1 MSAGVDPCPQVR
13 RLQQLRGVNAWQIA
27 RRDGRLDIAGE
38 LRIVDAARIW
48 QTLRASS
55 AHPGSV
61 LDLDLS
67 GVTAIDGA
75 VASLL
80 VEHRARLVARGIRS
94 EIIGSSERIAS
105 IIHLYHGD
113 EPPVPAA
120 AVPREGAIARLG
132 AVVEQRLQSP
142 VQAVAFTG
150 ELVGALGAMVRSP
163 ASVPL
168 RDLPA
173 LVARAGTDGIP
184 IVMLLNFLIGFV
196 MAFQSTA
203 WLKIYG
209 ANIYVADIVG
219 VSVTRELAPLITAV
233 IVIGRSGAAYAAE
246 LGTMRVS
253 EEIDALSTMG
263 FAPVPYLVLPRV
275 VALALVA
282 PMLTL
287 IADVVGV
294 TGGLAVAIA
303 DLDVSPTAYVVELRT
318 LVGGW
323 EVATGLIKGTAFGIA
338 IALIGCQ
345 QGLATQRSAS
355 AVGRSTTRTVVSCLF
370 ATVVIDAL
378 LTVLFVEL
386 GI

>member
-1 MSAGVDPCPQVR
+1 VS
-13 RLQQLRGVNAWQIA
+13 AWQIA
-27 RRDGRLDIAGE
+27 RRDDRLDIAGE

-48 QTLRASS
+48 QALRAES
-55 AHPGSV
+55 AHPGPA

-67 GVTAIDGA
+67 GATAVDGA

-80 VEHRARLVARGIRS
+80 VEHRARLVGRGVRS
-94 EIIGSSERIAS
+94 EIVGAPERIAA

-113 EPPVPAA
+113 EPPLPAA

-132 AVVEQRLQSP
+132 AVVEQRLKSA
-142 VQAVAFTG
+142 VRAVAFTG
-150 ELVGALGAMVRSP
+150 EFVGALGSMLRSP

-203 WLKIYG
+203 WLKLYG

-233 IVIGRSGAAYAAE
+233 IIIGRSGAAYAAE

-253 EEIDALSTMG
+253 EEIDALCTMG

-294 TGGLAVAIA
+294 AGGLAVAIA
-303 DLDVSPTAYVVELRT
+303 DLDVTPTAYVVELRT

-323 EVATGLIKGTAFGIA
+323 EVVTGLIKSGAFGIA

-345 QGLATQRSAS
+345 QGLATRRSAS
-355 AVGRSTTRTVVSCLF
+355 AVGYSTTRTVVSCLF
-370 ATVVIDAL
+370 TTVIIDAL

-386 GI
+386 GV

>member
-1 MSAGVDPCPQVR
+1 
-13 RLQQLRGVNAWQIA
+13 LQQLWSVNAWQIA

-38 LRIVDAARIW
+38 LRIVDATRIW
-48 QTLRASS
+48 QALRASS
-55 AHPGSV
+55 ARPGTV

-75 VASLL
+75 VASLF
-80 VEHRARLVARGIRS
+80 VEHRSWLVARGIRS
-94 EIIGSSERIAS
+94 EITGASERIAL
-105 IIHLYHGD
+105 IVHLYHGD
-113 EPPVPAA
+113 APALPAA
-120 AVPREGAIARLG
+120 SAPRKGAVARLG
-132 AVVEQRLQSP
+132 AAVEQRLRSL
-142 VQAVAFTG
+142 VRAVAFTG
-150 ELVGALGAMVRSP
+150 ELVGALGSVMRSP
-163 ASVPL
+163 ASATL
-168 RDLPA
+168 RELPA

-233 IVIGRSGAAYAAE
+233 IIIGRSGAAYAAE

-253 EEIDALSTMG
+253 EEIDALRTMG
-263 FAPVPYLVLPRV
+263 FAPVQYLVLPRV
-275 VALALVA
+275 AALALVA
-282 PMLTL
+282 PMLTV

-294 TGGLAVAIA
+294 TGGLVVAVA
-303 DLDVSPTAYVVELRT
+303 DLDVSPTAYVAELRT
-318 LVGGW
+318 IVGAP
-323 EVATGLIKGTAFGIA
+323 EVVTGLVKGTAFGIA

-345 QGLATQRSAS
+345 QGLATRGSAS

-370 ATVVIDAL
+370 AIVIIDAL